1 MHHFKVGVIG
11 TGFGGKVD
19 APIFHSH
26 PGFEVVAIASVSG
39 RNVKDVKNVSG
50 IEKVY
55 TDWREMLDH
64 ESLDMVIVA
73 SAVYLHREMVLAAF
87 QKGTHV
93 LCEKPMALDAPEAET
108 MIAARNQA
116 GKWGLMNHEF
126 RFLPAHIKVKEMMV
140 DGQLG
145 KVMHVRHAYT
155 HPIYTPLTTK
165 SRGWLGK
172 KEQGGGLLNAR
183 GSHMID
189 SLHWWTNSSFQTL
202 FANLSTHVSEYQD
215 EAGNIEHR
223 TADDAFQLIGTLA
236 NGATATMELF
246 SATKKAV
253 HNCRLEIF
261 GDKGTLVMLDDN
273 QVHFAKD
280 NEALEEVTLQP
291 DISPPNELSGPAASH
306 YNCFHHMLN
315 ALYETLKT
323 GKKDPH
329 LADFENGLLT
339 QKVLDAIHVSSQKGK
354 RVQV

>member
-1 MHHFKVGVIG
+1 MHLFHAGVIG

-55 TDWREMLDH
+55 SDWREMLEH
-64 ESLDMVIVA
+64 ESLDLIIVA
-73 SAVYLHREMVLAAF
+73 SAVYLHQEMVLAAF
-87 QKGTHV
+87 QKEAHV

-108 MIAARNQA
+108 MIAARDQV
-116 GKWGLMNHEF
+116 GKWGWMNHEF
-126 RFLPAHIKVKEMMV
+126 RFLPAHMKVKEMMD

-145 KVMHVRHAYT
+145 KVMHVRYAYT

-183 GSHMID
+183 GSHMVD

-215 EAGNIEHR
+215 EAGNIEYR
-223 TADDAFQLIGTLA
+223 TADDAFQVIGSLT

-273 QVHFAKD
+273 QVYFAKD
-280 NEALEEVTLQP
+280 NEALEEVRLQP
-291 DISPPNELSGPAASH
+291 DLIPPDELTRSAASY
-306 YNCFHHMLN
+306 YNSFRRMQDS
-315 ALYETLKT
+315 LYKTLKT

-339 QKVLDAIHVSSQKGK
+339 QKVLDAIHVSSQEGK